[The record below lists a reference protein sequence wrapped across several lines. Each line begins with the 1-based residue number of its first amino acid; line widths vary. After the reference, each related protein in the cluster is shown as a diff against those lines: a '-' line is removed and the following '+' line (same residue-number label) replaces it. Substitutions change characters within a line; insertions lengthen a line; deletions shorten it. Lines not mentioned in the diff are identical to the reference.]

1 MPIIIRPATAAD
13 QPAIKALV
21 CAARLNP
28 SGIRWPQF
36 LVAEDGAR
44 IVGIGQVKPHGDGSR
59 ELASIAV
66 VPDQQRKAI
75 ARLIIRA
82 LLARER
88 GTLYL
93 TCRDQMQSYYARFG
107 FRPAPPPELTPYFRR
122 LRRLALL
129 VSLIVPGSPRM
140 AIMKRDGEGHV

>member
-1 MPIIIRPATAAD
+1 M
-13 QPAIKALV
+13 AIV
-21 CAARLNP
+21 RAARVNP
-28 SGIRWPQF
+28 MGIRWPQF
-36 LVAEDGAR
+36 LVAEDAAR

-82 LLARER
+82 LLARAP

-93 TCRDQMQSYYARFG
+93 TCQELMQSYYTRFG
-107 FRPAPPPELTPYFRR
+107 FRPLPPQQMTPYFRR
-122 LRRLALL
+122 LRRIAQLIR
-129 VSLIVPGSPRM
+129 LIVPGVPRM
-140 AIMKRDGEGHV
+140 AVMKREGEGHV